1 MDRQDRGGDGE
12 GHVLAGIRV
21 LELAQNIAIP
31 YCGRM
36 LVGLG
41 AELVKV
47 EPPEG
52 DSTRY
57 LAPLPIVDGGPDG
70 RGYAMT
76 NVGKRS
82 VRVDLADPASRPVV
96 HRLVEWS
103 DVVLMALKPTDRERF
118 EVGYD
123 QLSPV
128 NPSIVYLEH
137 SAFGPSGP
145 DRALGGYDVLVQ
157 ALSGLSYV
165 TARSDPAGS
174 VPLTIR
180 PAYNDY
186 ATGLT
191 STIAVLAALR
201 VRERTGKGQRVRTS
215 LLSTALMFSTPNTVQ
230 FDADRHQ
237 IEEVRSEIE
246 TMRRCDASFEDERR
260 LFEERVVPAGGAFD
274 LNFRH
279 YRTSDGYVSVG
290 AMSPTLRSRFL
301 AALELP
307 DPRELGIEPGAD
319 EWRSFVSGV
328 EELFRARSSGYWIE
342 YLRSH
347 AIPAVRYNLPLDVLD
362 DPQVVDN
369 GYVVSVDHPAHGRYL
384 LPALPVQMERG
395 MVGGV
400 RPSPGLGQHTEEVM
414 AEMGITMVG
423 HPPPPPPVTASGK
436 ASLPVPSAVSRST
449 HRPER

>member
-1 MDRQDRGGDGE
+1 MDRQEHGGDGD

-21 LELAQNIAIP
+21 LEFAQNIAIP

-47 EPPEG
+47 EPPDG

-57 LAPLPIVDGGPDG
+57 LAPLPTGDGGPDG

-82 VRVDLADPASRPVV
+82 VSIDLADPASRPLVR
-96 HRLVEWS
+96 RLVEWS

-118 EVGYD
+118 EVRYE
-123 QLSPV
+123 QLSAI
-128 NPSIVYLEH
+128 NPAIVYLEH

-145 DRALGGYDVLVQ
+145 DRSLGGYDVLVQ

-174 VPLTIR
+174 VPLTVR

-191 STIAVLAALR
+191 STVAVLAALR
-201 VRERTGKGQRVRTS
+201 VRDRTGKGQRVRTS

-230 FDADRHQ
+230 FDVDRDA
-237 IEEVRSEIE
+237 IEEVRADIE
-246 TMRRCDASFEDERR
+246 TLRSCDASFEDERR
-260 LFEERVVPAGGAFD
+260 LFEERVVPAAGAFD

-307 DPRELGIEPGAD
+307 DPRELGIEAGGD
-319 EWRSFVSGV
+319 DWRSFVSGV
-328 EELFRARSSGYWIE
+328 EELFRAHSCEYWIDH
-342 YLRSH
+342 LRSRG
-347 AIPAVRYNLPLDVLD
+347 IPAIRYNLPLDVLD

-369 GYVVSVDHPAHGRYL
+369 GYVMAVDHPVHGRYL
-384 LPALPVQMERG
+384 VPALPVQMERG
-395 MVGGV
+395 MAGAVT
-400 RPSPGLGQHTEEVM
+400 PSPGLGQHTEQVM
-414 AEMGITMVG
+414 AELGVA
-423 HPPPPPPVTASGK
+423 PVEPTG
-436 ASLPVPSAVSRST
+436 PSSNQ
-449 HRPER
+449 

>member
-1 MDRQDRGGDGE
+1 MDRHHQLDRHQEHGGDGE
-12 GHVLAGIRV
+12 RHVLAGIRV
-21 LELAQNIAIP
+21 LEFAQNIAIP

-47 EPPEG
+47 EPPDG

-57 LAPLPIVDGGPDG
+57 LAPLPTVDGGPDG

-82 VRVDLADPASRPVV
+82 VRVDLADPASRPLV

-118 EVGYD
+118 DVEYE
-123 QLSPV
+123 QLSAI

-165 TARSDPAGS
+165 TARSDRAGS
-174 VPLTIR
+174 VPLTVR

-191 STIAVLAALR
+191 STVAVLAALR
-201 VRERTGKGQRVRTS
+201 VRDRSGEGQRVRTS

-230 FDADRHQ
+230 FDLDRDE
-237 IEEVRSEIE
+237 IEEVRSDIE
-246 TMRRCDASFEDERR
+246 TLRRCDASFEDERR

-301 AALELP
+301 ATLELP
-307 DPRELGIEPGAD
+307 DPRDLGIQPGGD
-319 EWRSFVSGV
+319 DWRSFVAGV
-328 EELFRARSSGYWIE
+328 EELFRQRSCGYWIDRLRSSG
-342 YLRSH
+342 
-347 AIPAVRYNLPLDVLD
+347 IPAVRYNLPLDVLE
-362 DPQVVDN
+362 DPQVVEN
-369 GYVVSVDHPAHGRYL
+369 GYVVAVDHPSHGRYL
-384 LPALPVQMERG
+384 LPALPVQMQRG
-395 MVGGV
+395 MVGAV
-400 RPSPGLGQHTEEVM
+400 TPSPGLGQHTEEVL
-414 AEMGITMVG
+414 AELGVA
-423 HPPPPPPVTASGK
+423 PP
-436 ASLPVPSAVSRST
+436 
-449 HRPER
+449 